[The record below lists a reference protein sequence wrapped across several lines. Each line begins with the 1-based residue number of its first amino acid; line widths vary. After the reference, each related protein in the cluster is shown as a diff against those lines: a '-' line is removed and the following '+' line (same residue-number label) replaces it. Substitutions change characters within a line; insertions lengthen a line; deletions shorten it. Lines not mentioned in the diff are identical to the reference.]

1 MLILIIIF
9 GKRKVK
15 MCLGFAI
22 DTRKIP
28 LSVVKTAKMRL
39 LICAGLCVMI
49 FNNKS
54 QGAMFTDSTHR
65 PDLHLEQNR
74 ANRGEFLDLFI
85 LL

>member
-1 MLILIIIF
+1 
-9 GKRKVK
+9 

-49 FNNKS
+49 FNNKI

-65 PDLHLEQNR
+65 SDLHLEQNR
-74 ANRGEFLDLFI
+74 ANRGKFLDLFI
-85 LL
+85 KL